1 MANKNRQKRAAR
13 KARQEKRQRAQATQ
27 EAQLAAEQSSKK
39 APGSFFNKARK
50 VREEEASAKRAA
62 SFPAEYGA
70 TSACDPDTAHS
81 AGSTERDTSSL
92 KNAPLTQVS
101 ASANSIGAGKTVET
115 GGVPD
120 VKTGKRVGGSKSEG
134 LLDNPLT
141 KAEKRAS
148 RREAA
153 QAKKAAKAKKRNE
166 KRLSALDKKLAAAQ
180 KEVQRTKIE
189 QEKAT
194 RALAEE
200 KKKGTAPSK
209 KIVRAA
215 AMAEVRA
222 DEALGRATKLQE
234 KKKTK
239 EKNLN
244 LWQRFVRVLT
254 NIKSEMKRVV
264 WPTKRELRN
273 YTIAVIVLLVIFGL
287 IVWGIDIV
295 VVKGLVKFA
304 DVRNL
309 IGG

>member
-13 KARQEKRQRAQATQ
+13 KARQEKRQRAQETQ

-39 APGSFFNKARK
+39 SPASLFSKARK
-50 VREEEASAKRAA
+50 AKGEEKSVKAKGAS
-62 SFPAEYGA
+62 SSSPADETGA
-70 TSACDPDTAHS
+70 TRVAAPKTNDA
-81 AGSTERDTSSL
+81 AAERNTNATQSS
-92 KNAPLTQVS
+92 
-101 ASANSIGAGKTVET
+101 SANSILAGET
-115 GGVPD
+115 AKNEAARGE
-120 VKTGKRVGGSKSEG
+120 KSKKNTKESKAG
-134 LLDNPLT
+134 NLLDNPLT
-141 KAEKRAS
+141 KAEKREA

-153 QAKKAAKAKKRNE
+153 KAKKSAKAKKRNE
-166 KRLSALDKKLAAAQ
+166 KRLSVLDKKLAAAQ

-189 QEKAT
+189 QEKAN
-194 RALAEE
+194 RALTEE
-200 KKKGTAPSK
+200 KKKGGTPSK

-222 DEALGRATKLQE
+222 DEALARATKLQE

-244 LWQRFVRVLT
+244 LWQRFVRVLS

-273 YTIAVIVLLVIFGL
+273 YTIAVIALLVIFGL